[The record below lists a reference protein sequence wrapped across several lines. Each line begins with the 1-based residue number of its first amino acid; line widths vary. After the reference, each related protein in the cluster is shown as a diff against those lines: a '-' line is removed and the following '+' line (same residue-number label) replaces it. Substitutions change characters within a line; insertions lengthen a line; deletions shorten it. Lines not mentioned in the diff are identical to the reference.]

1 MEDLV
6 ITAFQKHPMFE
17 GISIDN
23 CITRLRLEIKDM
35 ELVDDA
41 VIRSSGAL
49 AVVRPGKN
57 SLQVVIGTRVQF
69 VADELKAL
77 LESDDTVIF
86 VYTDD
91 EENVMGY
98 VFCMDK
104 TYAGNHSTNPD
115 KMLYIDDLCVDEKYR
130 GRHIGQILCE
140 YVKKYASEK
149 GYQRITLNVW
159 EFNKSARAFYDAL
172 GFEPLKT
179 VMEMRL

>member
-1 MEDLV
+1 MAV
-6 ITAFQKHPMFE
+6 RRA
-17 GISIDN
+17 
-23 CITRLRLEIKDM
+23 EIKDIPRL
-35 ELVDDA
+35 EEILYQVHDVHA
-41 VIRSSGAL
+41 S
-49 AVVRPGKN
+49 VRPDLFIPGKKKY
-57 SLQVVIGTRVQF
+57 T
-69 VADELKAL
+69 ADELKAL
-77 LESDDTVIF
+77 LGSDDTVIF
-86 VYTDD
+86 VCTDD

-140 YVKKYASEK
+140 YVKKYASEN

>member
-1 MEDLV
+1 MAV
-6 ITAFQKHPMFE
+6 RRA
-17 GISIDN
+17 
-23 CITRLRLEIKDM
+23 EIKDIPRL
-35 ELVDDA
+35 EEILYQVHDVHA
-41 VIRSSGAL
+41 S
-49 AVVRPGKN
+49 VRPDLFIPGKKKY
-57 SLQVVIGTRVQF
+57 T
-69 VADELKAL
+69 ADELKAL

>member
-1 MEDLV
+1 MAV
-6 ITAFQKHPMFE
+6 RRA
-17 GISIDN
+17 
-23 CITRLRLEIKDM
+23 EIKDIPRL
-35 ELVDDA
+35 EEILYQVHDVHA
-41 VIRSSGAL
+41 S
-49 AVVRPGKN
+49 VRPDLFIPGKKKY
-57 SLQVVIGTRVQF
+57 T
-69 VADELKAL
+69 ADELKAL

-86 VYTDD
+86 VCTDD

>member
-1 MEDLV
+1 MAV
-6 ITAFQKHPMFE
+6 RRA
-17 GISIDN
+17 
-23 CITRLRLEIKDM
+23 EIKDIPRL
-35 ELVDDA
+35 EEILYQVHDVHA
-41 VIRSSGAL
+41 S
-49 AVVRPGKN
+49 VRPDLFIPGKKKY
-57 SLQVVIGTRVQF
+57 T
-69 VADELKAL
+69 ADELKAL
-77 LESDDTVIF
+77 LGSDDTVIF
-86 VYTDD
+86 VCTDD